1 MTEKKRKKITLM
13 FLLTSIIL
21 VITVVSYTYAAISST
36 LKINGVN
43 IELANMDAAVWNI
56 KYQNLSNPTIVGEA
70 VINMAPTL
78 NDTLIG
84 TFSIIFKKP
93 NDSASYNFNIVNKGN
108 IDAKIGTFIKKD
120 ISCIGKGKYAEED
133 AKSVCDNLIYT
144 IKYTINGKDIK
155 EEDLLASGESINVT
169 LTLKYIGE
177 VLPKDKVE
185 ITGLGITIVYIQE

>member
-1 MTEKKRKKITLM
+1 MKEKNRKKLTQIL
-13 FLLTSIIL
+13 LLTSIVLI
-21 VITVVSYTYAAISST
+21 IMVVSYTYASISST

-93 NDSASYNFNIVNKGN
+93 NDSVSYNFSIVNKGN

-120 ISCIGKGKYAEED
+120 INCMGKGKYAEED
-133 AKSVCDNLIYT
+133 AKSVCDNLVYT

-155 EEDLLASGESINVT
+155 EEDLLASGESVNVT